1 MMKNKNNPQSFVLFS
16 FLISSFFV
24 FFSYGT
30 SLISTEPF
38 TISSNKTIVS
48 HNEVFELGIFKPE
61 YSSPDEDRWYLGIWY
76 KKISERTYVWVA
88 NRDNPLS
95 NPIGTIR
102 VWNSNILL
110 SDQSNTVVWSTSITE
125 ESERSPIVA
134 ELLNEG
140 NLVLRQSNN
149 KDGGNKVL
157 WQSFDFP
164 TNTLLP
170 GMKLGW
176 KLRTGRYS
184 FLTSWKDLTDPSSGE
199 FTYQIE
205 AARRTRGF
213 PALFLWSGR
222 SKVKRVSPWDGVVSL
237 GVPRNQPLTYITFTL
252 TANKEEVSFSFQTS
266 DSKYTSRLTLTSVQQ
281 LMWNETSLKWDLLWH
296 SVAEECDIYGI
307 CGPYSYCDIL
317 MACKCMRC
325 FEPKDQEAWALENK
339 GDGCVRK
346 TPLSCSD
353 DKLIATPIENMSGEN
368 IVENTELPLLSFETI
383 SRATDDFSVFNK
395 LGEGGFGVV
404 YKGIL
409 DGQKIAVKRLSN
421 TSDQGT
427 DEFKNELKLITKV
440 EHLNLV
446 KIFGYCI
453 NGEEKLLIY
462 DYLENRSLDLYLF
475 DETQSDK
482 LNWPKRFEIVIAR
495 IFERGNNNVETK
507 RVVGTRGYMSP
518 EYSEE
523 GTYSVKSD
531 VYSFGVLVLEIL
543 SGKRNRGFAEANDG
557 LSLLS
562 YAWKKWSK
570 GEWACVIDPMIDPS
584 SDEVKRCFQIGLRC
598 VQGRQEDRPVMS
610 SVLLML
616 LSQTEI
622 IPEPNPPGFYGDL

>member
-1 MMKNKNNPQSFVLFS
+1 MKNKNNPQSFILFS

-110 SDQSNTVVWSTSITE
+110 SDQSNTVVWSTNIAE

-184 FLTSWKDLTDPSSGE
+184 FLTSWKNLTDPSSGE

-222 SKVKRVSPWDGVVSL
+222 YKVNRISPWDGVVSL

-266 DSKYTSRLTLTSVQQ
+266 DSKYTSRLTLTSVGSVQQ
-281 LMWNETSLKWDLLWH
+281 LMWNETSLKWDLLWY
-296 SVAEECDIYGI
+296 SLTDECDIYGI

-317 MACKCMRC
+317 MGCKCMQG

-353 DKLIATPIENMSGEN
+353 DKFSQLINIKLPDTTEAFLDWEDGLNECEQRCVRDCNCTAYTTVEQSGREGCV
-368 IVENTELPLLSFETI
+368 IWTGELLDVRSYV
-383 SRATDDFSVFNK
+383 TD
-395 LGEGGFGVV
+395 G
-404 YKGIL
+404 
-409 DGQKIAVKRLSN
+409 R
-421 TSDQGT
+421 
-427 DEFKNELKLITKV
+427 
-440 EHLNLV
+440 
-446 KIFGYCI
+446 
-453 NGEEKLLIY
+453 
-462 DYLENRSLDLYLF
+462 DLY
-475 DETQSDK
+475 
-482 LNWPKRFEIVIAR
+482 
-495 IFERGNNNVETK
+495 
-507 RVVGTRGYMSP
+507 
-518 EYSEE
+518 
-523 GTYSVKSD
+523 VK
-531 VYSFGVLVLEIL
+531 YHG
-543 SGKRNRGFAEANDG
+543 
-557 LSLLS
+557 
-562 YAWKKWSK
+562 
-570 GEWACVIDPMIDPS
+570 
-584 SDEVKRCFQIGLRC
+584 
-598 VQGRQEDRPVMS
+598 
-610 SVLLML
+610 
-616 LSQTEI
+616 
-622 IPEPNPPGFYGDL
+622 

>member
-1 MMKNKNNPQSFVLFS
+1 MVRC
-16 FLISSFFV
+16 
-24 FFSYGT
+24 YGT

-125 ESERSPIVA
+125 ESERSSIVA

-346 TPLSCSD
+346 APLSCSD
-353 DKLIATPIENMSGEN
+353 DKLIATPTENMSGEN

-453 NGEEKLLIY
+453 NGEE
-462 DYLENRSLDLYLF
+462 N
-475 DETQSDK
+475 
-482 LNWPKRFEIVIAR
+482 
-495 IFERGNNNVETK
+495 
-507 RVVGTRGYMSP
+507 GYMSP